1 MLTTEETDFLKFWGE
16 VRVEYSQ
23 TSSKVKRG
31 IPAALLFSLSIL
43 GSLVLVFFFS
53 PEWYTKISQQA
64 SGSTIA
70 ILVAIILTAFFFS
83 YIRMHYQW
91 EMNEQYYQE
100 LKHKLKQKDIE
111 KQNTTI

>member
-1 MLTTEETDFLKFWGE
+1 MLTKEENEFLNFWGE
-16 VRVEYSQ
+16 VRMEYSQ
-23 TSSKVKRG
+23 TSSKFRRG

-43 GSLVLVFFFS
+43 GSIVLVFFFS

-70 ILVAIILTAFFFS
+70 ILVGIILTAFFFS

-100 LKHKLKQKDIE
+100 LKYKLNQKEIE

>member
-1 MLTTEETDFLKFWGE
+1 MLTAEENEFLKFWGE
-16 VRVEYSQ
+16 VRVEYSA
-23 TSSKVKRG
+23 TSSKMKRG

-43 GSLVLVFFFS
+43 LSFVMVFFFS

-70 ILVAIILTAFFFS
+70 ILLGVMLTAFFFS
-83 YIRMHYQW
+83 YIRMHYRW

-100 LKHKLKQKDIE
+100 LKFKIKKNNTE

>member
-1 MLTTEETDFLKFWGE
+1 MLTKEENEFLKFWGE
-16 VRVEYSQ
+16 VRIEYSE
-23 TSSKVKRG
+23 TASKVKRG

-43 GSLVLVFFFS
+43 LSLVLVFFFS

-100 LKHKLKQKDIE
+100 LKHKLKQKDVE